1 MYEESNYVWS
11 TLHGSYLPLSS
22 FFNVIRLSCARE
34 QQWQNSRLFQ
44 HKTMASQPL
53 ASGITA
59 KLSHNHL
66 VLAASLLGNS
76 SSRLTHRQSRASCA
90 SLQYKLLLICILSSI
105 FLSSL
110 TGTESA
116 PFHPK
121 MATSP
126 SESAKALDKRRL
138 SWSGS
143 RKINTY
149 EQDEL
154 DASTTTT
161 DSGSSSSTKLP
172 QDQLQDKQ
180 AFLSSLLAGV
190 GSGSLASVVCAPL
203 DLVRTRMQV
212 IGGLN
217 NNSNSNN
224 NPRIVQSIHQI
235 YKSDGIRGCFRGLG
249 VTLATVPA
257 FWGLYFPLYEK
268 LKSHLLEC
276 TQPYGDNGPNHHALI
291 HLTSAISAGAVA
303 DILCNPMFVIRTRMQ
318 TEALHYFQMPEGDR
332 KPHSILQT
340 VRGLYKEG
348 GVPMFWRGLT
358 ASLLGLG
365 HVGIQFPLYERFKAE
380 ARRRSVDGEESPLDL
395 LLASG
400 LSKMMAAMITYPHE
414 VVRSRM
420 MDARGDAVRGVFG
433 TLRHIVRTEGYSGLY
448 VGLRVSLVRVVPNCC
463 VTFVSYELIARW
475 VRGNM
480 MMNNAMAAADEEE
493 NRVNGRERI

>member
-1 MYEESNYVWS
+1 M
-11 TLHGSYLPLSS
+11 T
-22 FFNVIRLSCARE
+22 
-34 QQWQNSRLFQ
+34 
-44 HKTMASQPL
+44 
-53 ASGITA
+53 
-59 KLSHNHL
+59 
-66 VLAASLLGNS
+66 
-76 SSRLTHRQSRASCA
+76 
-90 SLQYKLLLICILSSI
+90 
-105 FLSSL
+105 
-110 TGTESA
+110 
-116 PFHPK
+116 
-121 MATSP
+121 TSP
-126 SESAKALDKRRL
+126 SQSAKALDKRRL

-149 EQDEL
+149 EQAEL
-154 DASTTTT
+154 DASSSST
-161 DSGSSSSTKLP
+161 DSSSSDNGSSTKLP
-172 QDQLQDKQ
+172 QDQLRDKQ
-180 AFLSSLLAGV
+180 ALLSSLLAGV

-217 NNSNSNN
+217 NNSNSHAN
-224 NPRIVQSIHQI
+224 NPRIVQSLHQI
-235 YKSDGIRGCFRGLG
+235 YKSDGLRGCFRGLG

-268 LKSHLLEC
+268 LKSHLLQF

-318 TEALHYFQMPEGDR
+318 TEALHYFQMPELER

-340 VRGLYKEG
+340 ASGLYKEG
-348 GVPMFWRGLT
+348 GVPMFWRGLS

-380 ARRRSVDGEESPLDL
+380 ARKRSVDGEESPLDL

-420 MDARGDAVRGVFG
+420 MDARGDAVQGVWG
-433 TLRHIVRTEGYSGLY
+433 TLRHIVQTEGYAGLY

-475 VRGNM
+475 VRGM
-480 MMNNAMAAADEEE
+480 MVADQAEE
-493 NRVNGRERI
+493 NNGRGRIEAG